1 MEMSK
6 SQARLIKLVLTS
18 FILCCTTSAAL
29 GGTPNACDETYTAA
43 IRLMRA
49 FYPELS
55 GKGIMMNVETQYPF
69 DADGPLLAFY
79 VQVSTSDQ
87 TNRIVAAPYP
97 NPSSA
102 DRVGQLSAHFQ
113 FDGRDHRIFS
123 IFANG
128 SFLNGE
134 KQLALTKLVEEHPG
148 WSDAQMTDALLAA
161 GAKFGPSQKEALLA
175 RFPLK
180 ELESIL
186 GKIEMGPAHFTF
198 RGNSEPPFYAVMN
211 WSLRFRATKDGKR
224 DEYTVSVE
232 PFEGKV
238 VTFGRRPLTDVAQ
251 NP

>member
-1 MEMSK
+1 MAHCWLSMSK
-6 SQARLIKLVLTS
+6 YQHLTKLTVLWPLRIQILLLRTGSGNCRLIFNLM
-18 FILCCTTSAAL
+18 FGTT
-29 GGTPNACDETYTAA
+29 
-43 IRLMRA
+43 
-49 FYPELS
+49 
-55 GKGIMMNVETQYPF
+55 
-69 DADGPLLAFY
+69 
-79 VQVSTSDQ
+79 
-87 TNRIVAAPYP
+87 
-97 NPSSA
+97 
-102 DRVGQLSAHFQ
+102 
-113 FDGRDHRIFS
+113 
-123 IFANG
+123 G
-128 SFLNGE
+128 SFLSLLTGE
-134 KQLALTKLVEEHPG
+134 KQLALTKLVDEHPG

-161 GAKFGPSQKEALLA
+161 GAKFGPSKKEALLA